1 MEGELG
7 RGKNTAKEREVS
19 EEGREDRKMKDLYQY
34 QKGEIVKG
42 GKRDSRFNSYT
53 RIFDNLY
60 IVYKS

>member
-1 MEGELG
+1 M
-7 RGKNTAKEREVS
+7 
-19 EEGREDRKMKDLYQY
+19 EDRKMKDLYQY

-53 RIFDNLY
+53 RIFENLY